1 MLIRLDPR
9 SGEPIYLQITAQ
21 VKHLVAIGNLKPN
34 AQLPT
39 VRQLA
44 VELRLNPNTVARAY
58 TRLAEEGVIST
69 QQGRGT
75 YVLDH
80 PPPADQRKLRREKLI
95 AVTDSFLREVERLDY
110 APDEVEK
117 IWNDRFAVW
126 RRSRVKGSRLSGIV
140 ALAKSQDAKGDA
152 AS

>member
-9 SGEPIYLQITAQ
+9 SGEPIYNQIVDQ
-21 VKHLVAIGNLKPN
+21 IKHLVAAGKLKPD

-44 VELRLNPNTVARAY
+44 VELRINPNTVARAY
-58 TRLAEEGVIST
+58 TQLAGEGVIST

-80 PPPADQRKLRREKLI
+80 PSPPDQAKVRREKL
-95 AVTDSFLREVERLDY
+95 AALVAAFLDETARLGY
-110 APDEVEK
+110 TPDEVEK
-117 IWNDRFAVW
+117 IWGDRFPVW
-126 RRSRVKGSRLSGIV
+126 RRLQSKG
-140 ALAKSQDAKGDA
+140 A
-152 AS
+152 